1 MSVHNS
7 DNEEL
12 EVVDIILKLVPG
24 WFVNLLVTAL
34 QHLNAYGILEDT
46 VRTKFRQ

>member
-12 EVVDIILKLVPG
+12 EVVD
-24 WFVNLLVTAL
+24 VNNPEAGPSMVWKPIGDNTATSKRK
-34 QHLNAYGILEDT
+34 Y
-46 VRTKFRQ
+46 TKKKESRRN